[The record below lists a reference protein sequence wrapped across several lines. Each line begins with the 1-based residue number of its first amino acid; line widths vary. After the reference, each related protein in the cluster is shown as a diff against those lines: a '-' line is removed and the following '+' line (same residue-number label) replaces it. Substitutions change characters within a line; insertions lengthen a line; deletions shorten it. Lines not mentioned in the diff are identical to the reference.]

1 MEYKNNAIKE
11 MMDSRIENSYPGI
24 NTIEDPE
31 EAKDY
36 INFCDRSGYKSLDSF
51 RRFCDIKRKARAKGV
66 GSIVFHSDVYSF
78 RKGVVPASPDAG
90 VSEYL
95 EVTTKYGSFYIFK
108 NGFVSEYL
116 Y

>member
-1 MEYKNNAIKE
+1 MEYKNETVKE
-11 MMDSRIENSYPGI
+11 MIDSRIENSYPGI

-31 EAKDY
+31 EAKNY
-36 INFCDRSGYKSLDSF
+36 INFCDRSGYKSLDAF
-51 RRFCDIKRKARAKGV
+51 RRFNDIKRKARAKGV
-66 GSIVFHSDVYSF
+66 GSIVFNSDVYNF
-78 RKGVVPASPDAG
+78 RKGVVPASPSAD

-108 NGFVSEYL
+108 DGSVSDYI

>member
-1 MEYKNNAIKE
+1 MEYKNETVKE
-11 MMDSRIENSYPGI
+11 MIDSRIETHYPGI
-24 NTIEDPE
+24 STIENVD

-36 INFCDRSGYKSLDSF
+36 INFCDKSGYRSLDAF
-51 RRFCDIKRKARAKGV
+51 RRLNDIKRKARTKGV
-66 GSIVFHSDVYSF
+66 NSIIFNSEVYSF
-78 RKGVVPASPDAG
+78 RKGVVPASPSED

-108 NGFVSEYL
+108 NGTVSDYL

>member
-1 MEYKNNAIKE
+1 MEYKNETVKKMI
-11 MMDSRIENSYPGI
+11 DTRIENAYPGI

-36 INFCDRSGYKSLDSF
+36 INFCDRSGYKSLDAF
-51 RRFCDIKRKARAKGV
+51 RRFNDIKRKARAKGV
-66 GSIVFHSDVYSF
+66 GSIVFHSDVYGF
-78 RKGVVPASPDAG
+78 RKGVVPASPNVDN
-90 VSEYL
+90 SEYL

-116 Y
+116 C